1 MLDTFIC
8 ICGPKLP
15 WVMKALEYPGLNF
28 LSTQRWGFS
37 FIDAQT
43 SPDKDFSRLK

>member
-15 WVMKALEYPGLNF
+15 WVMKALEYADPEEPEVI
-28 LSTQRWGFS
+28 W
-37 FIDAQT
+37 IC
-43 SPDKDFSRLK
+43 